1 MPQGKRYRHDA
12 ESIFAN
18 EIEEWF
24 TARDW
29 LAAGE
34 KFRSCSTVAS
44 PRLMRP
50 ELDRSRAAAK
60 KVAVA

>member
-12 ESIFAN
+12 ESIFAD

-34 KFRSCSTVAS
+34 KFRSCSAVALQ
-44 PRLMRP
+44 RLMRP
-50 ELDRSRAAAK
+50 EPDRDRATAK
-60 KVAVA
+60 SVAVA